1 MTLRQNAMFSW
12 GIVLAGRKYWV
23 GLDTGV
29 AETAV
34 CLIDEFGEVLFEGKR
49 ETNAGQIK
57 DILRPFGVEAVQRI
71 TIEAG
76 VGTHMV
82 RELQAQGFPV
92 YVAEVRRASKFLA
105 IRRQKTD
112 SNDARGLAELGRV
125 GRTIGAEV
133 FVKPLDCQNLRS
145 ILNVRKNLIQQRM
158 KIDALVQSIVR
169 LHGGKL
175 KTRSGVG
182 KLASGMEDQ
191 LEVLQADGLDV
202 DADVRPLISIAEN
215 LRSHIAG
222 MDKRLRAAALA
233 HPVCSNLMTVP
244 GVGPITALSF
254 YSAIGD
260 PSRFQRTRDV
270 GPYFGL
276 TPSIHQSGVLARVG
290 RISRFGSKLTRTHLV
305 SAATVLLCST
315 KAESALQTWGLA
327 LRKKVGLSKA
337 RVAVARKLAVVML
350 HMWKSGSSF
359 DPART

>member
-1 MTLRQNAMFSW
+1 MAY
-12 GIVLAGRKYWV
+12 RKYWV

-29 AETAV
+29 SETAV
-34 CLIDEFGEVLFEGKR
+34 CLIDEFGEILFEGKR
-49 ETNAGQIK
+49 ETNADQIK
-57 DILRPFGVEAVQRI
+57 DILRPFGVEAVQCI

-82 RELQAQGFPV
+82 RNLQRQGFPV
-92 YVAEVRRASKFLA
+92 YVTEVRKSAKFLA

-112 SNDARGLAELGRV
+112 ANDARGLADLGRI
-125 GRTIGAEV
+125 GRTIGSEV

-145 ILNVRKNLIQQRM
+145 LLNVRKSLVQQRM

-175 KTRSGVG
+175 KTNTGVG
-182 KLASGMEDQ
+182 KLASGIEDQ
-191 LEVLQADGLDV
+191 LEHLKVDGLDV
-202 DADVRPLISIAEN
+202 DADLRPLITIAEN

-222 MDKRLRAAALA
+222 MDKRLRAMAVT

-276 TPSIHQSGVLARVG
+276 TPSIHQSGVISRVG

-315 KAESALQTWGLA
+315 KTQSALQTWGLE
-327 LRKKVGLSKA
+327 LSKKVGLSKA

-350 HMWKSGSSF
+350 HMWKNGSAF
-359 DPART
+359 DPAHP

>member
-1 MTLRQNAMFSW
+1 MEGFSGVLRL
-12 GIVLAGRKYWV
+12 VYRKYWV

-29 AETAV
+29 SETAI

-49 ETNAGQIK
+49 DTSTDQIK

-82 RELQAQGFPV
+82 RELQEQGFPV
-92 YVAEVRRASKFLA
+92 YVAEVRKASKFLA

-112 SNDARGLAELGRV
+112 ANDARGLAELGRI
-125 GRTIGAEV
+125 GRTIGSEV

-145 ILNVRKNLIQQRM
+145 LLNVRKNLLQQRM
-158 KIDALVQSIVR
+158 KLDALVQSIVR

-175 KTRSGVG
+175 KTKTGVG
-182 KLASGMEDQ
+182 KLASGIEDQ
-191 LEVLQADGLDV
+191 LDRLKADGLDV

-222 MDKRLRAAALA
+222 MDKRLRATAAA
-233 HPVCSNLMTVP
+233 NPVCSNLLTVP

-260 PSRFQRTRDV
+260 PFRFQRARDV

-276 TPSIHQSGVLARVG
+276 TPSIRQSGVHSRVG
-290 RISRFGSKLTRTHLV
+290 GISRFGSKLTRTHLV

-315 KAESALQTWGLA
+315 KSPSALQTWGLE
-327 LRKKVGLSKA
+327 LSKKVGLSKA

-350 HMWKSGSSF
+350 QMWKSGSAF
-359 DPART
+359 DPEHT

>member
-1 MTLRQNAMFSW
+1 
-12 GIVLAGRKYWV
+12 
-23 GLDTGV
+23 
-29 AETAV
+29 
-34 CLIDEFGEVLFEGKR
+34 
-49 ETNAGQIK
+49 
-57 DILRPFGVEAVQRI
+57 
-71 TIEAG
+71 
-76 VGTHMV
+76 
-82 RELQAQGFPV
+82 
-92 YVAEVRRASKFLA
+92 
-105 IRRQKTD
+105 
-112 SNDARGLAELGRV
+112 
-125 GRTIGAEV
+125 
-133 FVKPLDCQNLRS
+133 
-145 ILNVRKNLIQQRM
+145 
-158 KIDALVQSIVR
+158 
-169 LHGGKL
+169 
-175 KTRSGVG
+175 
-182 KLASGMEDQ
+182 
-191 LEVLQADGLDV
+191 
-202 DADVRPLISIAEN
+202 
-215 LRSHIAG
+215 

-315 KAESALQTWGLA
+315 KAESGLQTWGLA

>member
-1 MTLRQNAMFSW
+1 M
-12 GIVLAGRKYWV
+12 VYRKYWV
-23 GLDTGV
+23 GLDTGIS
-29 AETAV
+29 ETAV
-34 CLIDEFGEVLFEGKR
+34 CLIDEFGEILFEGKR
-49 ETNAGQIK
+49 DTNAGQIK

-82 RELQAQGFPV
+82 RELQQQGFPV
-92 YVAEVRRASKFLA
+92 YVAEVRKAAKFLA

-112 SNDARGLAELGRV
+112 ANDARGLAELGRI
-125 GRTIGAEV
+125 GRTIGSEV

-145 ILNVRKNLIQQRM
+145 LLNVRKNLVQQRM

-169 LHGGKL
+169 LHGGRL
-175 KTRSGVG
+175 KTRTGVG
-182 KLASGMEDQ
+182 KLASGIEDQ
-191 LEVLQADGLDV
+191 LERLKADGLDV
-202 DADVRPLISIAEN
+202 DADVRPLISIAEI

-222 MDKRLRAAALA
+222 MDKRLRAMAAT
-233 HPVCSNLMTVP
+233 HQVCSNLLTVP

-260 PSRFQRTRDV
+260 PSRFHRARDV

-276 TPSIHQSGVLARVG
+276 TPSIHQSGVLSRVG

-315 KAESALQTWGLA
+315 KSKSALQTWGLE
-327 LRKKVGLSKA
+327 LSKKVGLSKA
-337 RVAVARKLAVVML
+337 RVAVARKMAVVML
-350 HMWKSGSSF
+350 RMWKSGSAF
-359 DPART
+359 DPSHT

>member
-1 MTLRQNAMFSW
+1 MAY
-12 GIVLAGRKYWV
+12 RKYWV
-23 GLDTGV
+23 GLDTRV
-29 AETAV
+29 SETAV
-34 CLIDEFGEVLFEGKR
+34 CLIDEFGEILFEGKR
-49 ETNAGQIK
+49 ETNADQIK

-82 RELQAQGFPV
+82 RNLQRQGFPV
-92 YVAEVRRASKFLA
+92 YVTEVRKSAKFLA

-112 SNDARGLAELGRV
+112 ANDARGLAELGRI
-125 GRTIGAEV
+125 GRTIGSEV

-145 ILNVRKNLIQQRM
+145 LLNVRKSLVQQRM

-175 KTRSGVG
+175 KTNTGVG
-182 KLASGMEDQ
+182 KLASGIEGQ
-191 LEVLQADGLDV
+191 LERLKVDGLDV
-202 DADVRPLISIAEN
+202 DADLRPLITIAEN
-215 LRSHIAG
+215 LRSHISG
-222 MDKRLRAAALA
+222 MDKRLRAMAVT

-276 TPSIHQSGVLARVG
+276 TPSIHQSGVISRVG

-315 KAESALQTWGLA
+315 KAQSALQTWGLE
-327 LRKKVGLSKA
+327 LSKKVGLSKA

-350 HMWKSGSSF
+350 HMWKSGSAF
-359 DPART
+359 DPAHT

>member
-1 MTLRQNAMFSW
+1 MAY
-12 GIVLAGRKYWV
+12 RKYWV

-29 AETAV
+29 SETAV
-34 CLIDEFGEVLFEGKR
+34 CLIDEFGEILFEGKR
-49 ETNAGQIK
+49 ETNADQIK

-82 RELQAQGFPV
+82 RDLQRQGFPV
-92 YVAEVRRASKFLA
+92 YVTEVRKSAKFLA

-112 SNDARGLAELGRV
+112 ANDARGLAELGRI
-125 GRTIGAEV
+125 GRTIGSEV

-145 ILNVRKNLIQQRM
+145 LLNVRKSLVQQRM

-175 KTRSGVG
+175 KTNTGVG
-182 KLASGMEDQ
+182 KLASGIEDQ
-191 LEVLQADGLDV
+191 LELLKVDGLDV
-202 DADVRPLISIAEN
+202 DADLRPLITIAEN

-222 MDKRLRAAALA
+222 MDKRLRAMAVT

-276 TPSIHQSGVLARVG
+276 TPSIHQSGVISRVG

-305 SAATVLLCST
+305 TAATVLLCST
-315 KAESALQTWGLA
+315 KAQSALQTWGLE
-327 LRKKVGLSKA
+327 LSKKVGLSKA

-350 HMWKSGSSF
+350 HMWKSGSAF
-359 DPART
+359 DPAHT

>member
-1 MTLRQNAMFSW
+1 L
-12 GIVLAGRKYWV
+12 VYRKYWV
-23 GLDTGV
+23 GLDTGIS
-29 AETAV
+29 ETAV

-82 RELQAQGFPV
+82 RELQEHGFPV
-92 YVAEVRRASKFLA
+92 YVAEVRKAAKFLA

-112 SNDARGLAELGRV
+112 ANDARGLAELGRI
-125 GRTIGAEV
+125 GRTIGSEV
-133 FVKPLDCQNLRS
+133 FVKPLECQNLRS
-145 ILNVRKNLIQQRM
+145 LLNVRKNLVQQRM

-169 LHGGKL
+169 LHGGRL
-175 KTRSGVG
+175 KTKTGVG
-182 KLASGMEDQ
+182 KLAIGIEDQ
-191 LEVLQADGLDV
+191 LERLKADGLDV
-202 DADVRPLISIAEN
+202 DADVRPLISIAET

-222 MDKRLRAAALA
+222 MDKRLRTMAAA
-233 HPVCSNLMTVP
+233 HPVCSNLLTVP

-260 PSRFQRTRDV
+260 PSRFQRARDV

-276 TPSIHQSGVLARVG
+276 TPSIHQSGVLSRVG

-315 KAESALQTWGLA
+315 KSQSALQTWGLE
-327 LRKKVGLSKA
+327 LSKKVGLSKA
-337 RVAVARKLAVVML
+337 RVAVARKMAVVML
-350 HMWKSGSSF
+350 RMWKSGSAF
-359 DPART
+359 DPSHT